1 MKDKHKHSGKLING
15 IIAIVTVL
23 AVIGVSF
30 TYVKSVEKKVSEETG
45 QYLEEVGIQSAAL
58 IKQKFDDDLENL
70 KSAAAVIGATDLALN
85 DDAIMTS
92 LRQIDEALDFRNVA
106 VVEPDGTAYEI
117 MDNEVYT
124 FEVMDKEHFRYA
136 IVGVPF
142 ISNPTVPED
151 HSEESI
157 ALAVPIYRD
166 NAVIG
171 VIMGRYYLTDLTELL
186 NVDTFDGKGYAYL
199 TRRNGEV
206 FVTSNNENADR
217 TLKDINT
224 DFEDSYFEDPFALQ
238 TMQINML
245 EGKSGS
251 VDYVWNGTKRI
262 MRYLPVGINDWYL
275 LSVVPNEVIESKAT
289 GLVMQAAVFCCILF
303 GVFIVLSLYV
313 LGIQKRKN
321 EELRKTHR
329 ELETNE
335 RRYEIVM
342 AQSKD
347 IIFEW
352 DIKTGHI
359 YHSDM
364 FRQKFGFESPV
375 ERFPE
380 AVVECQ
386 GIPESDVEVFL
397 QTYRKIADG
406 EPYAEGEFRVYDS
419 RRCPM
424 WCRSRVSLIVDENG
438 EPSRG
443 VGILMDID
451 EEMQEKEKM
460 MAAAEKDFLT
470 QTFNKGAA
478 ESRIQQWMKENEG
491 KQKAGLLMI
500 DVDDFKQVNDTFGHI
515 SGDRVLREVTKK
527 ISGIFRESDIV
538 GRIGGDEFV
547 VLMKNIQDT
556 EAVTRKAQEIIQIFE
571 NCRVGVQKKYSIS
584 GSIGIALF
592 PENGTTYKE
601 LLGNADQALYF
612 AKAHGKNQ
620 FIYFK
625 KE

>member
-1 MKDKHKHSGKLING
+1 MRDKRRRSGWLRSGVIV
-15 IIAIVTVL
+15 IAAVL
-23 AVIGVSF
+23 VVIGVSF
-30 TYVKSVEKKVSEETG
+30 IYVKSVERKVSEETG

-58 IKQKFDDDLENL
+58 IRQKFDDDIENL
-70 KSAAAVIGATDLALN
+70 KAAAVVIGATDLALG
-85 DDAIMTS
+85 DDEIMEA
-92 LRQIDEALDFRNVA
+92 LRQTDEALDFRDVA
-106 VVEPDGTAYEI
+106 VVGADGVAYEI
-117 MDNEVYT
+117 KDNAVYT
-124 FEVMDKEHFRYA
+124 FDVSDKEHFRYA
-136 IVGVPF
+136 MVGVPV
-142 ISNPTVPED
+142 ISNPTMPKD
-151 HSEESI
+151 NMEESI
-157 ALAVPIYRD
+157 VMAVPVYRQG
-166 NAVIG
+166 AIIG
-171 VIMGRYYLTDLTELL
+171 GVMGRYYLTDLTELL
-186 NVDTFDGKGYAYL
+186 DVNTFDGKGYSYMA
-199 TRRNGEV
+199 RRNGEV
-206 FVTSNNENADR
+206 FVTSNNENADK
-217 TLKDINT
+217 TLKNLNT

-238 TMQINML
+238 TMQVNML

-251 VDYVWNGTKRI
+251 VSYVWNGTRRI

-275 LSVVPNEVIESKAT
+275 LSVVPNEVVESRAA

-303 GVFIVLSLYV
+303 GVFTVLCLYV

-321 EELRKTHR
+321 EELRRAHQ

-359 YHSDM
+359 YHSDT
-364 FRQKFGFESPV
+364 FRQKFGFESPS
-375 ERFPE
+375 EHFPE
-380 AVVECQ
+380 AVIEAGGV
-386 GIPESDVEVFL
+386 PESDEAVFL
-397 QTYRKIADG
+397 QTYRKIAGG

-419 RRCPM
+419 SHYPL

-438 EPSRG
+438 APSKG
-443 VGILMDID
+443 IGILMDID
-451 EEMQEKEKM
+451 EEMREKEKIM
-460 MAAAEKDFLT
+460 EAAEKDFLT

-478 ESRIQQWMKENEG
+478 ESRIQLWMKENAG
-491 KQKAGLLMI
+491 VQRAGLLMI

-515 SGDRVLREVTKK
+515 SGDRVLREVTRK
-527 ISGIFRESDIV
+527 ISGIFRESDVV

-556 EAVTRKAQEIIQIFE
+556 EVVTRKAQEIIRIFE
-571 NCRVGVQKKYSIS
+571 SCRVGVQKKYCIS

-601 LLGNADQALYF
+601 LLGKADQALYF

-625 KE
+625 EN